1 MKANL
6 LLSDNELIVSFASG
20 DSKSLEVL
28 IDRYQ
33 KKIFGYIYMIVNNRD
48 IAEDIYQDTFV
59 KVIHTIRSGQYNEE
73 GKFIQWVMRI
83 AHNLS
88 IDYFR
93 KENKMPTYSPNDEFD
108 IFNLIGGIEPSKEE
122 LMITKQIHEDV
133 RGVIEHLPAEQKE
146 VVYMRYYQNMSF
158 KDIAEKCDISINT
171 ALGRMRYALINIRK
185 IVDKKNII
193 LA

>member
-1 MKANL
+1 MKAS
-6 LLSDNELIVSFASG
+6 LLSDNDLIINFASG

-48 IAEDIYQDTFV
+48 VAEDIYQDTFV

-93 KENKMPTYSPNDEFD
+93 KENRMPTFSPSEDFD
-108 IFNLIGGIEPSKEE
+108 IFNLIYGTEPSKEDQ
-122 LMITKQIHEDV
+122 MIIKQIHADV
-133 RGVIEHLPAEQKE
+133 RGVIEHLPAEQKD
-146 VVYMRYYQNMSF
+146 VVYMRFYQNMSF
-158 KDIAEKCDISINT
+158 KDIAERCDISINT

-185 IVDKKNII
+185 IVNEKNII
-193 LA
+193 LT

>member
-6 LLSDNELIVSFASG
+6 LSDNDLIINFVSG

-28 IDRYQ
+28 INRYQ

-48 IAEDIYQDTFV
+48 VAEDIYQDTFV

-93 KENKMPTYSPNDEFD
+93 KENRMPTCSPNDEFD
-108 IFNLIGGIEPSKEE
+108 IFNLIMGTEPSKEDQ
-122 LMITKQIHEDV
+122 MITNQIHADV
-133 RGVIEHLPAEQKE
+133 RGVIEHLPVEQRD
-146 VVYMRYYQNMSF
+146 VVHMRFYQNMSF
-158 KDIAEKCDISINT
+158 KDIADKCDISINT

-185 IVDKKNII
+185 IVNEKNII
-193 LA
+193 LT

>member
-1 MKANL
+1 MKAN
-6 LLSDNELIVSFASG
+6 LLSDNELIVCFASG

-28 IDRYQ
+28 IDRHQ

-48 IAEDIYQDTFV
+48 VAEDIYQDTFL

-73 GKFIQWVMRI
+73 GKFIQWIMRI

-93 KENKMPTYSPNDEFD
+93 KENKMPTYSSNDEFD
-108 IFNLIGGIEPSKEE
+108 IFNLIGGTEPSKED
-122 LMITKQIHEDV
+122 LMITNQIHADV
-133 RGVIEHLPAEQKE
+133 RGVVDLLPVEQKE
-146 VVYMRYYQNMSF
+146 IVYMRFYQNMSF
-158 KDIAEKCDISINT
+158 KDIAENCDISINT
-171 ALGRMRYALINIRK
+171 ALGRMRYALINMRK
-185 IVDKKNII
+185 IVNKNNII

>member
-1 MKANL
+1 MKAS
-6 LLSDNELIVSFASG
+6 LLSDNDLIINFASG

-59 KVIHTIRSGQYNEE
+59 KVIHTIRTGQYNEE

-93 KENKMPTYSPNDEFD
+93 KENRMPTFSPSEDFD
-108 IFNLIGGIEPSKEE
+108 IFNLIYGTEPSKEDQ
-122 LMITKQIHEDV
+122 MIIKQIHADV
-133 RGVIEHLPAEQKE
+133 RGVIEHLPTEQKD
-146 VVYMRYYQNMSF
+146 VVYMRFYQNMSF
-158 KDIAEKCDISINT
+158 KDIAERCDISINT

-185 IVDKKNII
+185 IVNEKNII
-193 LA
+193 LT

>member
-1 MKANL
+1 MKAN
-6 LLSDNELIVSFASG
+6 LLSDNELIVNFASG

-48 IAEDIYQDTFV
+48 VAEDVYQDTFL

-93 KENKMPTYSPNDEFD
+93 KESKMPTYSPNDDYD
-108 IFNLIGGIEPSKEE
+108 IFNLIGGTEPSKEE
-122 LMITKQIHEDV
+122 QMITNQIHADI
-133 RGVIEHLPAEQKE
+133 RNVIEHLPADQKE

-158 KDIAEKCDISINT
+158 KDIAESCDISINT

>member
-1 MKANL
+1 MKAN
-6 LLSDNELIVSFASG
+6 LLSDNELIVCFASG

-28 IDRYQ
+28 IDRHQ

-48 IAEDIYQDTFV
+48 VAEDIYQDTFL

-73 GKFIQWVMRI
+73 GKFIQWIMRI

-108 IFNLIGGIEPSKEE
+108 IFNLIGGTEPSKEE
-122 LMITKQIHEDV
+122 LMITNQIHADV
-133 RGVIEHLPAEQKE
+133 RGVVDLLPAEQKE
-146 VVYMRYYQNMSF
+146 IVYMRFYQNMSF
-158 KDIAEKCDISINT
+158 KDIAENCDISINT
-171 ALGRMRYALINIRK
+171 ALGRMRYALINMRK
-185 IVDKKNII
+185 IVNKNNII